1 MDISR
6 ECGAFNR
13 FNMIWANL
21 IQNLTNKRSVIQHL
35 CGSLVQVFPSLM
47 LQKCSN
53 NDKDNIDALN
63 RRLSS
68 WEECEF
74 DLLLS
79 EAENIQRKFDNKQ
92 RKKQTNKK
100 ASKNKLQFLQAVE
113 NGQIRKATQYI
124 DPDNYGL
131 NSWSSE
137 IKNELKLKY
146 LNVNTLST
154 DKNSKDP
161 LFHSTKINGST
172 IY

>member
-1 MDISR
+1 M
-6 ECGAFNR
+6 
-13 FNMIWANL
+13 
-21 IQNLTNKRSVIQHL
+21 
-35 CGSLVQVFPSLM
+35 
-47 LQKCSN
+47 
-53 NDKDNIDALN
+53 
-63 RRLSS
+63 
-68 WEECEF
+68 
-74 DLLLS
+74 S

-100 ASKNKLQFLQAVE
+100 AGKNKLQFLQAVE

-146 LNVNTLST
+146 PNVNTLST

-172 IY
+172 IYKIISKTKSNSGGLSHWKRYTIETMQLKVFW